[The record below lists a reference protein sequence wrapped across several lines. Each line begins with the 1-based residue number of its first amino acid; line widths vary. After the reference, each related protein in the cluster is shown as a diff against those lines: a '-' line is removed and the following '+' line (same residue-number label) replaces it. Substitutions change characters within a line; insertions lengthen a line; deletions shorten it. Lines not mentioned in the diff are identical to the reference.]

1 MPAFFILT
9 QTAGVLLIL
18 TRLAPQ
24 TGCITLTVWAA
35 IHPFLYAQ
43 QRNLEFL
50 LESVTIIGGILILL
64 TSERAIKAR
73 ELRLGGGGGLMG
85 TPAQAATA
93 AALEKNQLLLAG
105 RVMLSAVFVYYSV
118 KMAHERVSRFTGVQL
133 SHESTAAA
141 ILAGEACPSY
151 SFAPVWPQ
159 AGSSSLLETLWCLS
173 GVCAKRTHPRD
184 CCSRFMPAGLMR
196 SVPPSIRSAGAV
208 LVFLV
213 TVTGLIIVGEQL
225 FLWRLRL
232 PAKPGLAVQTPARRH
247 RERIHAHATPHGAL
261 TVISPPAG
269 LGTAA
274 PPRAC
279 PITWPRAGGTA

>member
-1 MPAFFILT
+1 MARQMSDSVAQWLAFIDERVSLKQVHRRLQLFARLLIVGTFIDDALRVTGDYKGQVHTMRSVGWGASMGAWAPTVHATMPAFFILT

-24 TGCITLTVWAA
+24 AGCITLTVWAA

-85 TPAQAATA
+85 TPAQVASA

-118 KMAHERVSRFTGVQL
+118 KMAHERVSRITGVQL
-133 SHESTAAA
+133 SHESTIAAL
-141 ILAGEACPSY
+141 LAGATARPCAPAPGWLRVACH
-151 SFAPVWPQ
+151 
-159 AGSSSLLETLWCLS
+159 
-173 GVCAKRTHPRD
+173 CALH
-184 CCSRFMPAGLMR
+184 
-196 SVPPSIRSAGAV
+196 
-208 LVFLV
+208 
-213 TVTGLIIVGEQL
+213 
-225 FLWRLRL
+225 
-232 PAKPGLAVQTPARRH
+232 
-247 RERIHAHATPHGAL
+247 
-261 TVISPPAG
+261 SP
-269 LGTAA
+269 T
-274 PPRAC
+274 
-279 PITWPRAGGTA
+279 